1 MGRGERRGE
10 VRKEIF
16 KQKFEIRKS
25 GDVN

>member
-25 GDVN
+25 GDVD